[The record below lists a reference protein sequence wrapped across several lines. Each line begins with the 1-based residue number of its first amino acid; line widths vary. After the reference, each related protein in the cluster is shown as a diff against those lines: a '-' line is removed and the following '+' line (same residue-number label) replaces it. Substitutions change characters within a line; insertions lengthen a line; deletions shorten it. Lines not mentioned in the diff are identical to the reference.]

1 MAGDQKTIFAASA
14 DDPGCRLSPHSRD
27 LLTQLI
33 FSAQRYSVTPRSTN
47 EPNILGEPSMRKLRT
62 FGRLLALAL
71 LALVAV
77 PAALGITAAE
87 AGRRTQSFIR

>member
-1 MAGDQKTIFAASA
+1 
-14 DDPGCRLSPHSRD
+14 
-27 LLTQLI
+27 
-33 FSAQRYSVTPRSTN
+33 
-47 EPNILGEPSMRKLRT
+47 MRKLRT